1 MADESADHLSS
12 REPSGLG
19 TAGVQAAPRPGAITL
34 ARHGEPALSRKV
46 RFNAPAYGEWWARYE
61 EGGLL
66 SGQTPPDSL
75 KATARRAGVMIAST
89 RRRSV
94 ETATAVAEGKAF
106 ATDPL
111 FIEAPLPPPPWPRWI
126 KMSPKHWGFFARF
139 WWWFFDHH
147 AGQESRAQAELRA
160 DQAADLLIDLSKN
173 GQEVLL
179 VAHGFFN
186 TMIGLSLQKRGLK
199 KTLDQGFQYWCV
211 KRFERP

>member
-1 MADESADHLSS
+1 
-12 REPSGLG
+12 
-19 TAGVQAAPRPGAITL
+19 
-34 ARHGEPALSRKV
+34 
-46 RFNAPAYGEWWARYE
+46 
-61 EGGLL
+61 
-66 SGQTPPDSL
+66 
-75 KATARRAGVMIAST
+75 MIAST
-89 RRRSV
+89 RRRSI
-94 ETATAVAEGKAF
+94 ETATAVADGKAF

-139 WWWFFDHH
+139 WWWFFDNH

-173 GQEVLL
+173 GQDVLL

-199 KTLDQGFQYWCV
+199 QTRRTRATGASSASSGLGAFASARDAIRTFLHQKPRQRRCP
-211 KRFERP
+211 RRARH